1 MKNTII
7 CPNCGEELDNDF
19 RKVIRGSA
27 RYYEYGIF
35 SIDNLIDGIN
45 DIEDIKDVDELEEL
59 LQNNVYEIDTEATEY
74 DDWQSDED
82 YVECRHCDEQIS
94 LYDIAKQI
102 IGNKKEPRDM
112 NIDFYVKNA
121 DNIH

>member
-19 RKVIRGSA
+19 RKVIRGTCS
-27 RYYEYGIF
+27 YYESGRF
-35 SIDNLIDGIN
+35 SLDNLIGGI
-45 DIEDIKDVDELEEL
+45 DINDIKDVDKLEEL
-59 LQNNVYEIDTEATEY
+59 MKDNVYEIDTEDTEY
-74 DDWQSDED
+74 DDWQLDED
-82 YVECRHCDEQIS
+82 YIECRHCDEQIS
-94 LYDIAKQI
+94 LSDIAKQI

>member
-7 CPNCGEELDNDF
+7 CPNCEEELNNDF

-35 SIDNLIDGIN
+35 SIDNLIDGI
-45 DIEDIKDVDELEEL
+45 DDIKDVDELEEL
-59 LQNNVYEIDTEATEY
+59 MQNNVYEIDTEDTDY

-112 NIDFYVKNA
+112 NVDFYVKNA